1 MNQNIRAKGDD
12 TMTATAPF
20 RYDIVGSFLR
30 PASLKAARKAFEEGT
45 LSLEALSKAEDEAIL
60 DLVEKEKACGLKAVT
75 DGEFRRRYWHLD
87 FLAALDGVT
96 EVHADHWSV
105 AFKGAQPKASTIA
118 ITGKIDFTDHPFL
131 NHFRFLKKAA
141 GETLAKM
148 TIPSPSM
155 LHLIAC
161 VRTESYTPI
170 ERYRDEAVLLEDI
183 AAAYQKAVLAFYD
196 AGCRYLQLDDT
207 SWGEFCDED
216 KREAY
221 AKRGFDLDRIA
232 KEYVKVLNKVLAVKP
247 KDMVITMHIC
257 RGNFRSTWF
266 SSGGYGPIAK
276 TLFAHCLVDGFFLEY
291 DTDRA
296 GDFNP
301 LHHIKDQKVVL
312 GLVTSKSADLENSE
326 AIKRRVK
333 EASALV
339 PLDQLAL
346 SPQCGFAS
354 TEEGNLL
361 TEEDEWKKL
370 TLIRSIAREVWP
382 DAD

>member
-1 MNQNIRAKGDD
+1 
-12 TMTATAPF
+12 
-20 RYDIVGSFLR
+20 
-30 PASLKAARKAFEEGT
+30 
-45 LSLEALSKAEDEAIL
+45 
-60 DLVEKEKACGLKAVT
+60 
-75 DGEFRRRYWHLD
+75 
-87 FLAALDGVT
+87 
-96 EVHADHWSV
+96 
-105 AFKGAQPKASTIA
+105 
-118 ITGKIDFTDHPFL
+118 
-131 NHFRFLKKAA
+131 
-141 GETLAKM
+141 M

-170 ERYRDEAVLLEDI
+170 ERYRDEAVLFDDI

-247 KDMVITMHIC
+247 RIWSLPCISAAAISVPP
-257 RGNFRSTWF
+257 GF

-276 TLFAHCLVDGFFLEY
+276 TLFAHCPVDGFFLEY

-312 GLVTSKSADLENSE
+312 GLVTSK
-326 AIKRRVK
+326 IGR
-333 EASALV
+333 
-339 PLDQLAL
+339 P
-346 SPQCGFAS
+346 
-354 TEEGNLL
+354 
-361 TEEDEWKKL
+361 
-370 TLIRSIAREVWP
+370 
-382 DAD
+382 